1 MIIVVFLILLCRKIV
16 ICFFF
21 EKGQKAK
28 ALNILSAVMLGLL
41 VYGIFEPMLH
51 QKIPFTSTF
60 FFVAGLFISKYEM
73 IKNKSVKYKKYESEN
88 YMEEQL
94 E

>member
-1 MIIVVFLILLCRKIV
+1 M
-16 ICFFF
+16 
-21 EKGQKAK
+21 
-28 ALNILSAVMLGLL
+28 LN
-41 VYGIFEPMLH
+41 
-51 QKIPFTSTF
+51 QRIPFTSTFF